1 MLNSF
6 NLRKKNSSETML
18 VSEYFNGN
26 AKMVRKTKVKIV
38 RNTKIG
44 NSSR

>member
-6 NLRKKNSSETML
+6 NLRKKYSTEAML

-26 AKMVRKTKVKIV
+26 AKMVRKTKV
-38 RNTKIG
+38 G
-44 NSSR
+44 NCSKCQNRK